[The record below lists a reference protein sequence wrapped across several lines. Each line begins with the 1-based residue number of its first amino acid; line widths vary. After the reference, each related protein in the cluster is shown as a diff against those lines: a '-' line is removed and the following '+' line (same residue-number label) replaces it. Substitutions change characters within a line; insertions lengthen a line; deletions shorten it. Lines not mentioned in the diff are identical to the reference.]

1 MAQPTEQDP
10 IDQLFAVYEQRTGES
25 ITARF
30 FRLRDEDEV
39 SSQSRPSLTDD
50 AQDQAEEAFWAAATA
65 HAARTWRGSDH
76 E

>member
-1 MAQPTEQDP
+1 MAAPTEKDP
-10 IDQLFAVYEQRTGES
+10 IDQLFAVYQQRTGES

-30 FRLRDEDEV
+30 FRLRDEEEV
-39 SSQSRPSLTDD
+39 SSQSRPSPTDD
-50 AQDQAEEAFWAAATA
+50 EQDQAEEAFWAAATA